1 MRLDRFLSNLKYGT
15 RKEIQVAIRKS
26 KVKVDGTIINDTS
39 FKIEPNTS
47 SVEFDGESVYY
58 NDNILLMLNKP
69 AGYLS
74 TREKGS
80 TMTVYDLIGEPFSR
94 FDLNIAG
101 RLDKDTEGLLLLTN
115 NGALLHSIISPNKK
129 VYKKYYVKVDIPF
142 DYKKL
147 EQTIEIKDGRDNL
160 YIPMNPI
167 IELISDNEFY
177 LSIHEG
183 KYHQVKRMVSY
194 FGSTV
199 EYLKRVSVGNI
210 VLDESLNKGKYKI
223 IDKYDI

>member
-1 MRLDRFLSNLKYGT
+1 MGT
-15 RKEIQVAIRKS
+15 RS
-26 KVKVDGTIINDTS
+26 
-39 FKIEPNTS
+39 
-47 SVEFDGESVYY
+47 
-58 NDNILLMLNKP
+58 
-69 AGYLS
+69 
-74 TREKGS
+74 
-80 TMTVYDLIGEPFSR
+80 
-94 FDLNIAG
+94 
-101 RLDKDTEGLLLLTN
+101 
-115 NGALLHSIISPNKK
+115 
-129 VYKKYYVKVDIPF
+129 
-142 DYKKL
+142 
-147 EQTIEIKDGRDNL
+147 TIEIKDGRDNL

-167 IELISDNEFY
+167 VELISDNEFY